1 MICLNKRQILFLH
14 EELIRETGGSPGL
27 RDETLS
33 YRAGGC
39 HSGGGL
45 SVC

>member
-14 EELIRETGGSPGL
+14 EELIRETGGSPGPQ
-27 RDETLS
+27 DEALS
-33 YRAGGC
+33 YRAEGC
-39 HSGGGL
+39 HSGGSL

>member
-27 RDETLS
+27 RDEAAVVFS
-33 YRAGGC
+33 IRCAVVI
-39 HSGGGL
+39 SWPF
-45 SVC
+45 